1 MNGKNLISPPDAD
14 VPHVRAPVHPRAGLR
29 RQMWGQDR
37 LQASQVKVAAHQTA
51 SPQAARILP
60 VQVLHDA
67 TRTKAKPYHIKNPKV
82 KIHFELKKLNQTF
95 SNTILTSTSS
105 NF

>member
-1 MNGKNLISPPDAD
+1 MNRKNLISPPDAD

-67 TRTKAKPYHIKNPKV
+67 PVQRPSLIIQKNQGKNTLRAEKTQPNFFQYYFAK
-82 KIHFELKKLNQTF
+82 
-95 SNTILTSTSS
+95 
-105 NF
+105 

>member
-1 MNGKNLISPPDAD
+1 MNRKNLISPPDAD
-14 VPHVRAPVHPRAGLR
+14 VPHVRAPVHPRAGVR

-60 VQVLHDA
+60 VQVPYNA
-67 TRTKAKPYHIKNPKV
+67 TRTNAKPYHIKKPQGK
-82 KIHFELKKLNQTF
+82 
-95 SNTILTSTSS
+95 NTLRAEKTKP
-105 NF
+105 NFFQYYFAK

>member
-1 MNGKNLISPPDAD
+1 MRGNSFQLKPRESERKNLISPPDAD
-14 VPHVRAPVHPRAGLR
+14 VPHVRAPVHPGAGLR

-60 VQVLHDA
+60 VQVLHA
-67 TRTKAKPYHIKNPKV
+67 TRTI
-82 KIHFELKKLNQTF
+82 I
-95 SNTILTSTSS
+95 
-105 NF
+105 